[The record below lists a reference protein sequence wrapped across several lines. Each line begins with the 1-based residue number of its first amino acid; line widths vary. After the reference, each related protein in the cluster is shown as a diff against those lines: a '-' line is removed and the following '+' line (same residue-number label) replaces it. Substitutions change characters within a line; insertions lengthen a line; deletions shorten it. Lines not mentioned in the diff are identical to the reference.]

1 MGHIAHLR
9 SMNTFEQSYYYIY
22 YKIGPILVEIGP
34 VVSEKKI
41 FFNLSMYF
49 CYFVSISSWKIA
61 GPFICSNLNSLHQC
75 MFCTMFGWNW
85 PSGSGEDENVK
96 SSCQQRRQWR
106 QQTMDKFWSEKLT
119 WAFSSGEC
127 AKIKL
132 CIVRTVHWTCK
143 CSKLVPISQSL
154 VQWPSHIVY
163 LQTQYDLNSLFLPKK
178 WETVDISPEGR
189 RTYLH
194 QTLWGGQAS
203 CSIGTW
209 THTGCR
215 VGHCLGNQSNH
226 WHFSSLHKCQ
236 EREYSHQP
244 SKQYFFK
251 ISSEFIK
258 NSYWQPLLGYCLV
271 KTEEDDILSNFG
283 DYLHIP
289 LR

>member
-119 WAFSSGEC
+119 WAFGSGE
-127 AKIKL
+127 IKTSL
-132 CIVRTVHWTCK
+132 P
-143 CSKLVPISQSL
+143 CSPIWKKTSLESHSLKNALFQVSLKLAWWI
-154 VQWPSHIVY
+154 W
-163 LQTQYDLNSLFLPKK
+163 
-178 WETVDISPEGR
+178 
-189 RTYLH
+189 
-194 QTLWGGQAS
+194 
-203 CSIGTW
+203 
-209 THTGCR
+209 
-215 VGHCLGNQSNH
+215 
-226 WHFSSLHKCQ
+226 
-236 EREYSHQP
+236 RED
-244 SKQYFFK
+244 F
-251 ISSEFIK
+251 
-258 NSYWQPLLGYCLV
+258 
-271 KTEEDDILSNFG
+271 
-283 DYLHIP
+283 
-289 LR
+289 